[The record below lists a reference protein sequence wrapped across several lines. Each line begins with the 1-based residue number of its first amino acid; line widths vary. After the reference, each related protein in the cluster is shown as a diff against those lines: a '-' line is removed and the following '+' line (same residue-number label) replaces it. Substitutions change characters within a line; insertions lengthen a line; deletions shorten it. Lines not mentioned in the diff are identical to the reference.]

1 MAKQITDDQI
11 RQIAKS
17 YGIEFAALK
26 AVIQVEASGQGFL
39 PDGKPKI
46 LFEPHIF
53 HRLLTN
59 KNYIT
64 IRNRAKAENPRICYF
79 SWGAYPYGKVSEQH
93 ERLERAAKYDRESA
107 LMACSWGLFQVM
119 GFNWS
124 SLGYTSLQEFVNA
137 MYCDEASQ
145 VDAGVRFIKHNKLDS
160 YLNKLDWASF
170 AKGYNGSGYKKNDYD
185 VKLAR
190 AYKSFKLQ

>member
-39 PDGKPKI
+39 SDGKPKI
-46 LFEPHIF
+46 LFEPHVF
-53 HRLLTN
+53 YRLLGN
-59 KNYIT
+59 KNYFT
-64 IRNRAKAENPRICYF
+64 VRKNAMLNDGDICYPK
-79 SWGAYPYGKVSEQH
+79 WGTLPYGKVSEQH
-93 ERLERAAKYDRESA
+93 GRLERAAKYDRESA
-107 LMACSWGLFQVM
+107 LMACSWGLFQIM
-119 GFNWS
+119 GFHWA
-124 SLGYTSLQEFVNA
+124 SLGYASLQEFVND
-137 MYCDEASQ
+137 MYRDEASQ
-145 VDAGVRFIKHNKLDS
+145 VDAGVRFIKHNKLDV

-170 AKGYNGSGYKKNDYD
+170 AKGYNGSGYKKNAYD